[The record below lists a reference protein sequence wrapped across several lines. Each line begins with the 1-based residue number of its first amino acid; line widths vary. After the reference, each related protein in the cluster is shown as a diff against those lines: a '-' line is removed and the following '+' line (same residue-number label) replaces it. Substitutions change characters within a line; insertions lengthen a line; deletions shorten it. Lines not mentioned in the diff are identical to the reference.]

1 MAQLVKAGFSIYTP
15 TKVGEEGE
23 ETPVYYCYYIYWNR
37 HNDNGQ
43 NTIMGDMEFAT
54 VRNNVYKL
62 SVNAVKRL
70 GHPGE
75 TENDPY
81 PPTPG
86 TPDEEDEFWLEVQCN
101 ILPWEV
107 RINNIEF

>member
-1 MAQLVKAGFSIYTP
+1 MAKLVKAGFTIYTP
-15 TKVGEEGE
+15 DTTGDS
-23 ETPVYYCYYIYWNR
+23 PVYYCYYIYWNR
-37 HNDNGQ
+37 HNDNGK
-43 NTIMGDMEFAT
+43 NTIMGIMEFAT

-75 TENDPY
+75 NGNDPY

-86 TPDEEDEFWLEVQCN
+86 TPDEDDKFWLDVECY